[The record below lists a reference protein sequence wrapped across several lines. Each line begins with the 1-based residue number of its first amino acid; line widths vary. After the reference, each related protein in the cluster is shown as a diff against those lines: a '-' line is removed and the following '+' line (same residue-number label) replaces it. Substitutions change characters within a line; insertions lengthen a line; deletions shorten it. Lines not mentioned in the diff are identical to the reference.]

1 MTERCNFLSQQVFE
15 SESAS
20 SSVIQDLR
28 SQLKETKDAWSQD
41 KVQLNELLGQ
51 INELQSSNESSV
63 RDLAEALNTAER
75 YRSELDGALSML
87 KQRDAV
93 VSDLEESL
101 RISTEK
107 STNFEAQLS
116 RASTN
121 SLASAS
127 LNGAPA
133 ATARL
138 ASPPKRLPGSKVI
151 SILNSPDDS
160 EENVLKNYM
169 KNQLDL
175 QETEWENYEETINN
189 LAGQLE
195 VSNQQIDK
203 HQATIK
209 SLVSER
215 DELLI
220 QLATHN
226 KNEVSSPGQN
236 ALSVNVDIP
245 TTKVPNQ
252 PSSMRS
258 YISLDVSSTGDPSS
272 PHQNFSSFQFDYSLI
287 DSSEMAEQVE
297 QFKAHVEQQVILNVG
312 VPYYLWF

>member
-1 MTERCNFLSQQVFE
+1 M
-15 SESAS
+15 
-20 SSVIQDLR
+20 
-28 SQLKETKDAWSQD
+28 
-41 KVQLNELLGQ
+41 
-51 INELQSSNESSV
+51 
-63 RDLAEALNTAER
+63 
-75 YRSELDGALSML
+75 
-87 KQRDAV
+87 
-93 VSDLEESL
+93 
-101 RISTEK
+101 
-107 STNFEAQLS
+107 
-116 RASTN
+116 
-121 SLASAS
+121 
-127 LNGAPA
+127 
-133 ATARL
+133 
-138 ASPPKRLPGSKVI
+138 
-151 SILNSPDDS
+151 
-160 EENVLKNYM
+160 
-169 KNQLDL
+169 
-175 QETEWENYEETINN
+175 
-189 LAGQLE
+189 
-195 VSNQQIDK
+195 SNQQIDK